1 MSPQQT
7 RRKNDSFPRSP
18 LRLAVWLCESPSNTV
33 EDEEKALEAV
43 SPEAYVMGFS
53 ISEKFL
59 NPNSCSIIP
68 AKPSHQGS
76 DSLLPTTG
84 PLQSPHET
92 SRHPRCDL
100 GLSYLENI
108 TPDIPRAEVEI
119 GQERPGGRNNAES
132 ARISGADPGARLG
145 ERETQGKVSSKAR
158 TCARPRRRR
167 FHSKVARP
175 FAGTKVFFLTLHVI
189 SNVFFSLRNKRSG
202 TQLCISFFDLTSL

>member
-18 LRLAVWLCESPSNTV
+18 LRLPVWLCESPSITV

-92 SRHPRCDL
+92 SRHLRCDL

-145 ERETQGKVSSKAR
+145 ERETLGRVSRKAR

-167 FHSKVARP
+167 FHSKVRRSLCWDKG
-175 FAGTKVFFLTLHVI
+175 FFFLRCMSSAML
-189 SNVFFSLRNKRSG
+189 FFP
-202 TQLCISFFDLTSL
+202 